1 MKAYR
6 HYLLTFTGNSGF
18 ELHPFTWICFGGD
31 VFVVRWN
38 VNTKIIVTIVI
49 TLICS
54 ICVCRKYLDELEGT
68 FEEDLEV
75 TKASYEKEKKIAA
88 LAEENRQIQ
97 LKHEK
102 QQKENAEKMRKLE
115 RETITTAAK
124 LEETRRMSKER
135 EDANQKQ
142 LDKIAQ
148 QMKEARA
155 EDRAVYEKEAE
166 RWEVLYHGVW

>member
-1 MKAYR
+1 M
-6 HYLLTFTGNSGF
+6 
-18 ELHPFTWICFGGD
+18 
-31 VFVVRWN
+31 
-38 VNTKIIVTIVI
+38 
-49 TLICS
+49 
-54 ICVCRKYLDELEGT
+54 CRKYLDELEGT

-88 LAEENRQIQ
+88 LAEENCQIQ

-142 LDKIAQ
+142 LDRIAQ

-166 RWEVLYHGVW
+166 R

>member
-1 MKAYR
+1 M
-6 HYLLTFTGNSGF
+6 F
-18 ELHPFTWICFGGD
+18 
-31 VFVVRWN
+31 
-38 VNTKIIVTIVI
+38 
-49 TLICS
+49 
-54 ICVCRKYLDELEGT
+54 RKYLDELEGT

-166 RWEVLYHGVW
+166 R

>member
-1 MKAYR
+1 M
-6 HYLLTFTGNSGF
+6 
-18 ELHPFTWICFGGD
+18 
-31 VFVVRWN
+31 
-38 VNTKIIVTIVI
+38 
-49 TLICS
+49 
-54 ICVCRKYLDELEGT
+54 CRKYLDELEGT

-97 LKHEK
+97 RKHEK

-115 RETITTAAK
+115 RETITTAAQ

-142 LDKIAQ
+142 LDRIAQ
-148 QMKEARA
+148 QTKEARA

-166 RWEVLYHGVW
+166 R